1 MIKINIS
8 VYKNEWVNILKR
20 KFQYLTI
27 SFLVLG
33 FVACKNSDTATN
45 NNTNTESN
53 SKTCDSIITS
63 TEPTTTV
70 VPSLVSDMYLKSGN
84 SSSNTV
90 VVFLIGG
97 PLKEIPVP
105 PARGNFDS
113 EQPKWASIFTVAS
126 VYQSQMINPDIMKW
140 NTAEYSKNYT
150 MERAFKDNEISVY
163 MACKVA
169 ESFKKQN
176 KRVYLIS
183 HSFGSFLLPYLIAKI
198 DVSKIAD
205 KVSIWA
211 GRIDTPDEMWMAF
224 RDGVGGYFDATGE
237 NFKRH
242 DPDPNVTIESKN
254 MNKLQAS
261 FGQNRYSKL
270 LAGKDLVNLFYAYGE
285 YDGPV
290 GRLTTD
296 EVNFLTKN
304 KATVL
309 KIPEGDHLSPFIDVP
324 SNNKIFEFLETK

>member
-8 VYKNEWVNILKR
+8 IKKNECVNKLKSY
-20 KFQYLTI
+20 FQFITLGL
-27 SFLVLG
+27 LVLG
-33 FVACKNSDTATN
+33 FVTCKNADSTTN
-45 NNTNTESN
+45 NNTN
-53 SKTCDSIITS
+53 TCDSIITS

-70 VPSLVSDMYLKSGN
+70 IPSLVSDMYLKSGN
-84 SSSNTV
+84 ANSNTV
-90 VVFLIGG
+90 VVFMIGG
-97 PLKEIPVP
+97 PITGIPVP
-105 PARGNFDS
+105 PAQGSFDS
-113 EQPKWASIFTVAS
+113 GLPKWASIFTVAS

-140 NTAEYSKNYT
+140 NTTEYSKNYT
-150 MERAFKDNEISVY
+150 MERAFKDDEISTY

-169 ESFKKQN
+169 ESFKQQN

-183 HSFGSFLLPYLIAKI
+183 HSFGSFLMPYLIAKTDI
-198 DVSKIAD
+198 SRIAD
-205 KVSIWA
+205 KLSIWA

-242 DPDPNVTIESKN
+242 DPGPNVTFSSKN
-254 MNKLQAS
+254 MNKLQAA

-270 LAGKDLVNLFYAYGE
+270 LESKDLKNLMYVYGE
-285 YDGPV
+285 YDGPI

-296 EVNFLTKN
+296 EVTFLTKN

-309 KIPEGDHLSPFIDVP
+309 KIVEGDHLSPFTDVP
-324 SNNKIFEFLETK
+324 SNDKIFEFLETK